1 VVAAALDVAP
11 DDWAPGRRQ
20 ADASRAVAAYL
31 ARRRFGYR
39 AREVAAALGYASHGG
54 VVAAVRR
61 IETAGPNL
69 RRTVTKLERAI
80 TND

>member
-1 VVAAALDVAP
+1 
-11 DDWAPGRRQ
+11 
-20 ADASRAVAAYL
+20 
-31 ARRRFGYR
+31 
-39 AREVAAALGYASHGG
+39 

-61 IETAGPNL
+61 IETAGPHL